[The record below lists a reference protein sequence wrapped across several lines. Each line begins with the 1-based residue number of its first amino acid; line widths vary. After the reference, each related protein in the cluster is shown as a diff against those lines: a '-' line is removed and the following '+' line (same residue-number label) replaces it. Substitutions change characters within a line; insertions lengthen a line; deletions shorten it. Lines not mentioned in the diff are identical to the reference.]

1 MTASNRIPLCMSLIA
16 LATLTG
22 CLSVKTEHEIKPIQI
37 TMDVNLKVQKDL
49 ETFLDQPENAEVRE
63 RRRAR
68 RDAIATLIKNGMAEE
83 GNDGYLIENESADKA
98 AVKVIFQE
106 NTDRKVAYEAIARK
120 NNQKVDDVAKRAAE
134 MNKKRAQ

>member
-1 MTASNRIPLCMSLIA
+1 MTSPNRIPLCMSLIA

-37 TMDVNLKVQKDL
+37 TMDVNLKTDKDL
-49 ETFLDQPENAEVRE
+49 ETFLDQPGNEEVRE

-68 RDAIATLIKNGMAEE
+68 RDAVIALVKKGMAEE
-83 GNDGYLIENESADKA
+83 GNDGYLIEKESADKA
-98 AVKVIFQE
+98 AVKVILQE
-106 NTDRKVAYEAIARK
+106 NTDRKVAYEMIARK

-134 MNKKRAQ
+134 INKKRAQ